1 MFFFFSL
8 NAFGP
13 LLGQVA
19 NAYSLVGE
27 GDLLF
32 FDVAFGGGKM
42 RE

>member
-1 MFFFFSL
+1 MLFFFSL

-13 LLGQVA
+13 LLGRLA

-32 FDVAFGGGKM
+32 FDVAFGVRKM